1 MDIVE
6 SDEAGMQTME
16 ADDLGCRLVAIV
28 QWALW
33 LPQPAS
39 EDKAASFGYSV
50 GQPLA

>member
-6 SDEAGMQTME
+6 SGEAVMLTAGAANLATE
-16 ADDLGCRLVAIV
+16 

-33 LPQPAS
+33 LPHPTS
-39 EDKAASFGYSV
+39 EDKAASFGYFV